1 MAQNLTQFLQS
12 LADAKPEQRLRVANY
27 LKKAGF
33 YSGKVS
39 AEFNSRLITAVSKA
53 EQEIDMLKPFVGDI
67 DRLTFY
73 VQRSKDGA
81 GTGEEGPRTERQRF
95 ISTEQSI
102 SKTLD
107 DIGKDLLGRALT
119 DKEKAKYAKRL
130 IQEQRKPSSDIVQT
144 YTENGAAGMVTST
157 AGLDKGQF
165 LIEQI
170 SQTDEAKA
178 NRALKGYDLMLRML
192 GGLR

>member
-1 MAQNLTQFLQS
+1 MAVDLTTFLGS
-12 LADAKPEQRLRVANY
+12 LRDGTPEQRLAIAND

-33 YSGKVS
+33 YTGKVS
-39 AEFNSRLITAVSKA
+39 SKFNSQLVTAVTKA
-53 EQEIDMLKPFVGDI
+53 EADIAVIKPFFTDV
-67 DRLTFY
+67 DRITY
-73 VQRSKDGA
+73 YKEKASEAEA
-81 GTGEEGPRTERQRF
+81 GGGSGEGKVTRQRYV
-95 ISTEQSI
+95 STEQTV

-107 DIGKDLLGRALT
+107 DIAQDLLGRKLT

-130 IQEQRKPSSDIVQT
+130 IKEQNKPTSDTVTT
-144 YTENGAAGMVTST
+144 YTGSGMATT
-157 AGLDKGQF
+157 TGGLDEGQF

-178 NRALKGYDLMLRML
+178 NRALKGYDIMLNML

>member
-1 MAQNLTQFLQS
+1 LAQNLTQFLQS
-12 LADAKPEQRLRVANY
+12 LADAKPEQRLRIANY

-67 DRLTFY
+67 DRTTFY
-73 VQRSKDGA
+73 VQKSKENVGA
-81 GTGEEGPRTERQRF
+81 GEDGPRTVRQRY

-130 IQEQRKPSSDIVQT
+130 IQEQRKPSSDVVLTDTGGDVGMQT
-144 YTENGAAGMVTST
+144 RT
-157 AGLDKGQF
+157 AGLDEGQF